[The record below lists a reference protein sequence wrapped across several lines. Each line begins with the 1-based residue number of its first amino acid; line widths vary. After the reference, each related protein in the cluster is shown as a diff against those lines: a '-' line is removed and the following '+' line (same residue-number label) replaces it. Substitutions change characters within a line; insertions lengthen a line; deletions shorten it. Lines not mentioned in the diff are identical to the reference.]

1 MINQEITKES
11 QKRLEQFLQ
20 HLESARQL
28 EDDIRKYGLEA
39 ADLYFEDIDGDW
51 LETWGDDDDEPGYIE
66 KLTTFLES
74 NDVVAVKVRERLQ
87 DKSLDEIIGGLE
99 YCLSQLTEK
108 DRIFAAKDFLVGDV
122 MVSGSC
128 RASGSSDINEVELLE
143 LAEDLM
149 EKLREILG

>member
-1 MINQEITKES
+1 MINQEITER

-20 HLESARQL
+20 HLEAARQL

-51 LETWGDDDDEPGYIE
+51 LETWGDDDNEPGYIE

-74 NDVVAVKVRERLQ
+74 DDVVAVEVRKRLQ
-87 DKSLDEIIGGLE
+87 DKSMDEIIGGLE

-108 DRIFAAKDFLVGDV
+108 DRIFAAKDFLVGDIV
-122 MVSGSC
+122 I
-128 RASGSSDINEVELLE
+128 SGSSRASANSSINEVELLE

-149 EKLREILG
+149 EKLTEILG